1 MKFRQ
6 IRLWAPFVFWI
17 FQFII
22 HIIRNIYKIL
32 DGSFAAILN
41 PIVITYPLDIVT
53 FSIFYFYFA
62 VRLFRR
68 ERVYFFILIIILYVH
83 AYSFVWAFVYY
94 KLGVDD
100 ISQLKLYYFSSIG
113 HSLLYAFYGI
123 IFRFAIDW
131 FENREKRKE
140 LEQQNIRIELAL
152 LRSQVNPHFLF
163 NILNSINSFA
173 TTNSEKTSYA
183 IIKLSEMMR
192 YMLYEAKEE
201 KVLIEKEVHYI
212 ENYLSLQK
220 LRFGNPNLVNFTHF
234 CDSKVLFI
242 PPMLLI
248 PFIENAFKHGKKTA
262 GNSIDINLKIENRIL
277 QFECIN
283 GIREKNETE
292 NTEPGGF
299 GIENIK
305 RRLELL
311 FPHKHQLTIES
322 DKNIY
327 RVKLILSLH
336 EN

>member
-1 MKFRQ
+1 MKFKQ
-6 IRLWAPFVFWI
+6 LRLWAPLVFWI
-17 FQFII
+17 FQFTI

-32 DGSFAAILN
+32 DTSFSSILD
-41 PIVITYPLDIVT
+41 PIIVTYPLDIVT
-53 FSIFYFYFA
+53 FNLFYFYFA
-62 VRLFRR
+62 VRLYRKESIAF
-68 ERVYFFILIIILYVH
+68 YIFIILLYVH

-94 KLGVDD
+94 KLGVED

-123 IFRFAIDW
+123 MFRFAIDW

-140 LEQQNIRIELAL
+140 LEQQNIKIELAL
-152 LRSQVNPHFLF
+152 LRSKVNPHFLF
-163 NILNSINSFA
+163 NILNSINSFTA
-173 TTNSEKTSYA
+173 TNSEKASFA
-183 IIKLSEMMR
+183 IIKLSELMR

-201 KVLIEKEVHYI
+201 KVLIEKEVRYI

-220 LRFGNPNLVNFTHF
+220 LRFPNQNLVSFNHS
-234 CDSKVLFI
+234 CDTKTLFI

-248 PFIENAFKHGKKTA
+248 PFIENAFKHGKKAA
-262 GNSIDINLKIENRIL
+262 GNRIDISLKIENRIL

-283 GIREKNETE
+283 GIRQKNETE
-292 NTEPGGF
+292 TADGGGF

-311 FPHKHQLTIES
+311 YPNKHQLTI
-322 DKNIY
+322 DTYNQIY
-327 RVKLILSLH
+327 RVKLIISLY